1 MRLIFIFSI
10 ILSQLFRDSKA
21 SVPLLGLTPMILGEN
36 TASKRS
42 HRVSIVAS
50 TGSSNSGSQLGSYD
64 NFGKKSIGVNKRQ
77 TLRSLIVKRS
87 LACWSVL
94 QVVSILANAIKRLLP
109 VAVQPLVQN
118 DMQPFQWAMYVM
130 WSIYMGYVEGYQAFQ
145 LKFSPLVV
153 KRAFGLSEHLNPL
166 NCVLAGPYA
175 MGLFGATKK
184 RMIVSW
190 SITAGVFALVKIV
203 KKLPYP
209 YRAIVDAG
217 VVVGLT
223 YGALS
228 IVWQTARAM
237 FGYEPNV
244 DPQYPEPK
252 EQRSD

>member
-1 MRLIFIFSI
+1 MRKVVPVL
-10 ILSQLFRDSKA
+10 A
-21 SVPLLGLTPMILGEN
+21 SSSLEAAPTVG
-36 TASKRS
+36 
-42 HRVSIVAS
+42 
-50 TGSSNSGSQLGSYD
+50 GSSAGIVG
-64 NFGKKSIGVNKRQ
+64 GEMTKS
-77 TLRSLIVKRS
+77 TSLRSLVVKRT

-109 VAVQPLVQN
+109 VAMEPLIQN
-118 DMQPFQWAMYVM
+118 DMQPIQWAMYIG
-130 WSIYMGYVEGYQAFQ
+130 WAIYMGYVEGYQAFQ

-153 KRAFGLSEHLNPL
+153 KRAFGLSTHLNPL

-223 YGALS
+223 YGTLS
-228 IVWQTARAM
+228 MLWQTARAM
-237 FGYEPNV
+237 FGYESDV
-244 DPQYPEPK
+244 DPQYPK
-252 EQRSD
+252 EE